1 MEHHAS
7 LQLTTPGS
15 RYSAR
20 QRTGLAL
27 IGVGVLALLVMLVG
41 DGSLNPALTMG
52 VAMVGFLVGSGL
64 LFADLLQQ
72 AP

>member
-20 QRTGLAL
+20 QKTGLAL

-41 DGSLNPALTMG
+41 DGSLNPRAHDG
-52 VAMVGFLVGSGL
+52 GSDGR
-64 LFADLLQQ
+64 FSGG
-72 AP
+72 